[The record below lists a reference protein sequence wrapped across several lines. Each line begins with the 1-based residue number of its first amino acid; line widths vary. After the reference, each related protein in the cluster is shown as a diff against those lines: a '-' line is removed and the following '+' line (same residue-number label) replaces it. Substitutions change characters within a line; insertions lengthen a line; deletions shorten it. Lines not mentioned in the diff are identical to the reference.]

1 MTSASFNDAKL
12 ILNKLAYSALGAA
25 RFAAN
30 QAVPAVAAAFDYAK
44 PAVKATCSTIAE
56 TVTNAPE
63 LAAGVT
69 GIAATAFIGYNLMPK
84 RRKISYRNDSVEP
97 NSSDFVGQFSISN

>member
-1 MTSASFNDAKL
+1 MTSASFNDTKL
-12 ILNKLAYSALGAA
+12 IASKLAYSVLGAV

-44 PAVKATCSTIAE
+44 PAVKATCSKIAE

-63 LAAGVT
+63 LAAGA
-69 GIAATAFIGYNLMPK
+69 GIAAATALIGYKLMPK

-97 NSSDFVGQFSISN
+97 NPKCFR